1 MVGGIVYPRP
11 GRWLAKG
18 DVSWPFAKVVV
29 IDDQLVLGPRSR
41 LARLVR
47 PVTLRFDE
55 IERIERQVAP
65 RLLDYGIRIRFR
77 LASPELDRL
86 QF

>member
-1 MVGGIVYPRP
+1 MPARPRY
-11 GRWLAKG
+11 
-18 DVSWPFAKVVV
+18 
-29 IDDQLVLGPRSR
+29 

-65 RLLDYGIRIRFR
+65 RLLDHGIRIRFR
-77 LASPELDRL
+77 LASPEIDRL
-86 QF
+86 QFWSWRPSMERLLAIFEDRGLEIKAVSWRDWMKT